1 MKITNPKSTASDAV
15 APTSKERVPLCVPE
29 IRGNE
34 WKYIKEC
41 LDTNW
46 VSSAGPFVDRFERMV
61 ADTVGSKYAVAA
73 VTGTAALHIA
83 LLVSG
88 VQPNDEVLV
97 SSLSFIA
104 PANAIRYVGAW
115 PVFMDAE
122 SEHWQMDPQKV
133 TDFLHRECS
142 WTNGKLLNKVSRRQ
156 IKAVLPVHIL
166 GHPVDMDPIVEV
178 ARKYRLVIIE
188 DTTESLGAK
197 YKERRVGRLGD
208 VGCFSFNGNKII
220 TTGGGGMIV
229 TDNESWA
236 RRAKYLMTQA
246 KDDSV
251 ESLHNEIGYNYR
263 LTNIQAAMGCAQL
276 ESLEEY
282 IQAKRNIAAHY
293 DKGFAN
299 VLGITSMSEAKWAF
313 SVFWIYTVLVDKSR
327 YGIDNRSLMRR
338 LDKAGIQTRPLWQPL
353 HRSPAQAGAQS
364 YRCEV
369 ADRLNQE
376 AISLPSSVGLKLDSQ
391 NKVIELI
398 RQTCKTGVIQN

>member
-1 MKITNPKSTASDAV
+1 
-15 APTSKERVPLCVPE
+15 
-29 IRGNE
+29 
-34 WKYIKEC
+34 
-41 LDTNW
+41 
-46 VSSAGPFVDRFERMV
+46 MV
-61 ADTVGSKYAVAA
+61 AEYVGSKYAVAA
-73 VTGTAALHIA
+73 VNGTAALHIA

-88 VQPNDEVLV
+88 VQANDEVLV
-97 SSLSFIA
+97 PSLSFIA

-133 TDFLHRECS
+133 TDFLYRECS
-142 WTNGKLLNKVSRRQ
+142 WTNSKLLNKVSGRQ

-188 DTTESLGAK
+188 DATESLGAK
-197 YKERRVGRLGD
+197 YKDRMVCRLGD
-208 VGCFSFNGNKII
+208 LGCLSFNGNKII
-220 TTGGGGMIV
+220 TAGGGGMIV

-236 RRAKYLMTQA
+236 RKAKYLMTQA
-246 KDDSV
+246 KDDPV

-263 LTNIQAAMGCAQL
+263 LTNLQAAMGCAQL
-276 ESLEEY
+276 ENLEEY

-299 VLGITSMSEAKWAF
+299 VPGIMSMSEAKWAF
-313 SVFWIYTVLVDKSR
+313 SMFWIYTVLVDKTR
-327 YGIDNRSLMRR
+327 YGIDNRSLMRQ

-353 HRSPAQAGAQS
+353 HRSPAQVGAQS

-376 AISLPSSVGLKLDSQ
+376 AISLPSSVGLKLESQ

-398 RQTCKTGVIQN
+398 REIRKPDVVPF